1 MAGRLIKIV
10 EDYFAALRDIRRLGA
25 GTPERSYYS
34 AFDNLLDAIGA
45 DLKGQVLCLPDL
57 GNTGAGHPDFGL
69 YAKSQ
74 LQRGEPRK
82 GQMPERGVIEM
93 KPVSDDAWL
102 TVQAKQVS
110 GYFAAYRLVIVTNLR
125 DFIIVGEGPDGQAEK
140 RESFQL
146 ANDAASFWE
155 LVSTP
160 RKSAESVGRAF
171 GEYLKRALTQSVA
184 LREPKDLAWFLA
196 SYARDALERVE
207 AKRDLPGLASIKSA
221 LEEAL
226 GMKFEGDKGEHFF
239 RSTLVQ
245 TLFYG
250 VFSSWVLWAQ
260 QKLPPQGRFEW
271 KTAIWHLNVPFVG
284 ALFQQLAAP
293 KQLEPLGL
301 VELLDW
307 TELTLNRVAKAEFL
321 AKFND
326 ADAVQF
332 FYEPFLEAFDP
343 NLRKELGVWYTP
355 GEVVTYMVA
364 RVDKAL
370 KDDLGV
376 ADGLAAENVYVL
388 DPCCGTGA
396 YVTAV
401 LRCIDKSLDEKG
413 LGNLKGQMVK
423 KAALSRVLGF
433 EIMPAPFI
441 VAHLQIGSELRRLGA
456 SLKDHE
462 RVSVFLTNALTG
474 WEPETKKPLPFPE
487 FEEERKK
494 ADQVKQ
500 TAPILVI
507 LGNPPYNG
515 FAGVAIK
522 EERDL
527 SEAYRK
533 TLNPGLRKP
542 EGQGLN
548 DLYVRF
554 FRMAERR
561 IVDKTGQGIVC
572 LISNYSWLDGL
583 SFTGMR
589 ERYLNAFDAIRID
602 CLNGDKYKTGKT
614 TPDGNPDPSIFS
626 TGHNREGIQVGTAIA
641 TLVRKAEHM
650 PTSAVGFRHLWGTAK
665 REDLLATANSEP
677 AALYQA
683 LRPPLELGLPFVAAA
698 VGAGYFK
705 WPKVPELLP
714 TSFPGVKTSRDDFL
728 VSVDKEVLEERLQE
742 YFDPAISDDQILREA
757 SVGHDRFGTLRSG
770 RDTLDVA

>member
-1 MAGRLIKIV
+1 
-10 EDYFAALRDIRRLGA
+10 
-25 GTPERSYYS
+25 
-34 AFDNLLDAIGA
+34 
-45 DLKGQVLCLPDL
+45 
-57 GNTGAGHPDFGL
+57 
-69 YAKSQ
+69 
-74 LQRGEPRK
+74 
-82 GQMPERGVIEM
+82 MPERGVIEM
-93 KPVSDDAWL
+93 KPVADDAWL
-102 TVQAKQVS
+102 TAQARQVT
-110 GYFAAYRLVIVTNLR
+110 GYFEAYRLVIVTNLR
-125 DFIIVGEGPDGQAEK
+125 DFLIIGEGPDGRAEK
-140 RESFQL
+140 RESFRL
-146 ANDAASFWE
+146 AEDAGSFWE

-160 RKSAESVGRAF
+160 RKSAENVGRAF
-171 GEYLKRALTQSVA
+171 GEYLMRALTQAVA
-184 LREPKDLAWFLA
+184 LREPKHLAWFLA

-207 AKRDLPGLASIKSA
+207 AKRELPGLASIKSA
-221 LEEAL
+221 LEDAL
-226 GMKFEGDKGEHFF
+226 GMKFEGEKGEHFF

-250 VFSSWVLWAQ
+250 VFSSWVLWARQ
-260 QKLPPQGRFEW
+260 MPPPMGRFQW
-271 KTAIWHLNVPFVG
+271 QTAIWYLNVPFVG
-284 ALFQQLAAP
+284 ALFQQLATP
-293 KQLEPLGL
+293 QQLQPLGL

-307 TELTLNRVAKAEFL
+307 TEATLNRVVKEDFL

-343 NLRKELGVWYTP
+343 DLRKQLGVWYTP
-355 GEVVTYMVA
+355 NEVVTYMVA

-401 LRCIDKSLDEKG
+401 LRRIDKTLDEKG

-441 VAHLQIGSELRRLGA
+441 VAHLQVGSELQRLGA

-462 RVSVFLTNALTG
+462 RASVYLTNALTG

-500 TAPILVI
+500 EAPILVI

-527 SEAYRK
+527 SHAYR
-533 TLNPGLRKP
+533 TTVRVRKP

-561 IVDKTGQGIVC
+561 IVEKTGQGIVC
-572 LISNYSWLDGL
+572 FISNYSWLDGL
-583 SFTGMR
+583 SFAGMR
-589 ERYLNAFDAIRID
+589 ERYLDVFDALRID
-602 CLNGDKYKTGKT
+602 CLNGDKFKTGKT
-614 TPDGNPDPSIFS
+614 TPDGGPDPSIFS
-626 TGHNREGIQVGTAIA
+626 TEHNREGIQVGTAIA
-641 TLVRKAEHM
+641 ALVRKAEHK
-650 PTSAVGFRHLWGTAK
+650 TASTVGFRHLWGTSK
-665 REDLLATANSEP
+665 WQDLLGTAEAEP
-677 AALYQA
+677 TALYTSVV
-683 LRPPLELGLPFVAAA
+683 PTFELGLPFVTANATSN
-698 VGAGYFK
+698 YFE
-705 WPKVPELLP
+705 WPLLSELLP
-714 TSFPGVKTSRDDFL
+714 VSIPGVQTKRDDFL
-728 VSVDKEVLEERLQE
+728 VDHDHDALEQRISHF
-742 YFDPAISDDQILREA
+742 FDPRLTFEDFASMYPEAAQATRRYNPREVRAKLIQRGFLRQNIVRYCYRAFDVRWIYWEPETKLLGEKSPKSFPNALPGNLWLEA
-757 SVGHDRFGTLRSG
+757 REKQTQEIF
-770 RDTLDVA
+770 